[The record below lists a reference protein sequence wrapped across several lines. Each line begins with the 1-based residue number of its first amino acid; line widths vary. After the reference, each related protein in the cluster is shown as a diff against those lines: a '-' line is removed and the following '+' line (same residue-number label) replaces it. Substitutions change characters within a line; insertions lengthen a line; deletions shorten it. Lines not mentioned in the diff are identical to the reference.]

1 MRHINLIRGAMRCL
15 FASAIACSALQTHA
29 AVEGS
34 WGNGTETRNTAQ
46 PRSFDLYTGEGH
58 ISAADGNQIY
68 MWGYTED
75 AGKPMQYPGPTL
87 KMRVGETIQITL
99 HNRLPVSTSL
109 LFPGQVMSSGGAANN
124 GLEVLAATAGAAG
137 SLRAGNPGDVQ
148 TYVFTASQ
156 PGTYLY
162 QSGTNPSLQ
171 TEMGMVGAIVVY
183 PADANGGLKNAYGH
197 PGTAFD
203 RENLQLVSEMD
214 SRLHAQVDERLSA
227 LRAANSGCLTG
238 TIALQGCTAQIQVDL
253 SARFPDYWMFNGR
266 TSPDVFAR
274 NYAEQLPLQPYNTV
288 PRLHPGEKILLRMVN
303 GGADLHPLHHH
314 GNNSWALARDG
325 RLLSTQATV
334 PGVPPAATDA
344 GPNMAVSDYT
354 IQTVPGQTYDAIWSW
369 TGKGIGWDVFGA
381 TCDAAQPVSPE
392 NCRFGKYSATGVQTA
407 PAAPVPGGGGTLF
420 KSTQS
425 PVTDMYKPIPVTL
438 PSELELAYGEFY
450 SGSPYLGDFGL
461 RPVGAGAANTT
472 GAFFHIFH
480 SHNER
485 ELVSGGVFPGG
496 MMTMLVIEP
505 FSVSIEPT
513 NP

>member
-1 MRHINLIRGAMRCL
+1 MKNTHLVRSAVRCL
-15 FASAIACSALQTHA
+15 LAAALGWSALPGQA

-34 WGNGTETRNTAQ
+34 WGNGTATRNTAQ

-58 ISAADGNQIY
+58 ISMADGNQVY

-75 AGKPMQYPGPTL
+75 ASKPMQYPGPTL
-87 KMRVGETIQITL
+87 KMRVGETINITL
-99 HNRLPVSTSL
+99 HNRLPVGTSL
-109 LFPGQVMSSGGAANN
+109 LFPGQVMSAGGAANN
-124 GLEVLAATAGAAG
+124 GLEMLAATAGAAG

-148 TYVFTASQ
+148 TYSFTASQ

-162 QSGTNPSLQ
+162 QSGSNPSLQ
-171 TEMGMVGAIVVY
+171 VEMGLMGAIVVY

-203 RENLQLVSEMD
+203 RENLQVVSEMD
-214 SRLHAQVDERLSA
+214 SRLHAQVDERMAS
-227 LRAANSGCLTG
+227 LRQVNAACLTG
-238 TIALQGCTAQIQVDL
+238 TIPLQGCTAAIGVDL
-253 SARFPDYWMFNGR
+253 STRFPDYWLFNGR

-274 NYAEQLPLQPYNTV
+274 NYAEHLPLQPYNTV

-303 GGADLHPLHHH
+303 GGTDMHPLHHH
-314 GNNSWALARDG
+314 GNNSWAIARDG

-334 PGVPPAATDA
+334 PGVPPTPTDA
-344 GPNMAVSDYT
+344 GPNLAVSDFT

-369 TGKGIGWDVFGA
+369 NGKGIGWDVFGA
-381 TCDAAQPVSPE
+381 TCDAGQPVSPA
-392 NCRFGKYSATGVQTA
+392 NCRFGKFNAAGVQTA
-407 PAAPVPGGGGTLF
+407 AAAAIPGGGGALF

-425 PVTDMYKPIPVTL
+425 PITDMYKPIPVTL

-472 GAFFHIFH
+472 GAYFHIFH

-485 ELVSGGVFPGG
+485 ELVNGGVFPGG

-505 FSVSIEPT
+505 FNITIEAT